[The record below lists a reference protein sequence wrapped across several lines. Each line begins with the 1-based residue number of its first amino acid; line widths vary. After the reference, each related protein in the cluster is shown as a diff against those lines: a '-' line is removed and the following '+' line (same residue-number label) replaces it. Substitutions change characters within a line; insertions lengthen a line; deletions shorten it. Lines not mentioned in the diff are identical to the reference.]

1 MRLNPE
7 QEAVVRAPD
16 GPVLVLAG
24 AGSGKTR
31 TIVHRIGHLIAERGV
46 APHRILAVTFTNKA
60 ADELG
65 RRLTALIGDDRG
77 GVLAGTFHAI
87 SLRFLR
93 RFAERLGYPRE
104 FHVLDAD
111 EQLAVVR
118 QVLRARGI
126 AAERLH
132 PGYARAWIE
141 QCKHQGILPADA
153 PEDAWNGIAL
163 REVYGWYQEEIVRM
177 GRMDFSD
184 LLVNFVRLL
193 REHADAAA
201 LVRSRFDHVLVDE
214 YQDTNP
220 IQHEWIW
227 ELCREHGNITVV
239 GDDDQSIYGWRGAD
253 VRGIL
258 EFERRW
264 PGARV
269 FKLERNYRST
279 APILALANHV
289 IAANHARRP
298 KRLAAEREGGGKPVL
313 RACAD
318 DREEARAVV
327 AFLEDNRR
335 AGVPWEEMAV
345 LYRSHRQSL
354 PVEQALREAG
364 VPYRVLGGVGFFDR
378 MEIKDALALWALVN
392 GVADFAHLA
401 RVANKPRR
409 GVGPKTL
416 EALARIAGERG
427 LTPMELLGLAR
438 TDGAPAPV
446 AKLREL
452 AEAVEEAAGRAA
464 DRPDRGLWPVL
475 ERSRYLELLRAEGEA
490 EFAVR
495 EENLRMLQAFLE
507 EQAEAGATPVEI
519 LDRAA
524 LLATPEEQAAV
535 REEGVQLMTLHRA
548 KGLEF
553 TAVAIVGL
561 EEGLLP
567 HQRALDEGEDAVA
580 EERRILY
587 VGITRAKDR
596 LLLTHARVRRWF
608 GDLVFPRRSR
618 FLDDGAEALVTVEG
632 VEDAAAGARMPAA
645 AAGLREG
652 MRVLHPSFGLGTL
665 LEREGE
671 GDEARVVIHFD
682 RTGVK
687 RLIWKYARLTIL
699 D

>member
-1 MRLNPE
+1 MKLNPE
-7 QEAVVRAPD
+7 QEAVVKAPD

-31 TIVHRIGHLIAERGV
+31 TIVHRIGHLIAARGI

-60 ADELG
+60 AEELKQ
-65 RRLTALIGDDRG
+65 RLSALIGDDQG

-93 RFAERLGYPRE
+93 RFADRLGYPKE

-111 EQLAVVR
+111 EQLALVK
-118 QVLRARGI
+118 QVLKARGI
-126 AAERLH
+126 SAERLH
-132 PGYARAWIE
+132 PSYARYWIE
-141 QCKHQGILPADA
+141 QCKHQGLLPSQA
-153 PEDAWNGIAL
+153 PEEDWNGVGL
-163 REVYGWYQEEIVRM
+163 REIYATYQEELLRM

-184 LLVNFVRLL
+184 LLLNFVRLL
-193 REHADAAA
+193 REHEDVGA
-201 LVRSRFDHVLVDE
+201 LIRSRFDHVLVDE

-220 IQHEWIW
+220 IQHEWLW

-279 APILALANHV
+279 HPILALANHV

-298 KRLAAEREGGGKPVL
+298 KRLVAERKGGEKPVL

-318 DREEARAVV
+318 EHDEARAVV
-327 AFLEDNRR
+327 AFLQQNRQR
-335 AGVPWEEMAV
+335 GVPWEEMAV

-354 PVEQALREAG
+354 PLEQVLREAAI
-364 VPYRVLGGVGFFDR
+364 PYRVLGGVGFFER

-392 GVADFAHLA
+392 EVADFAHLA

-416 EALARIAGERG
+416 EEIARIAAERGLSASKLLALAR
-427 LTPMELLGLAR
+427 TP
-438 TDGAPAPV
+438 GAPKAL
-446 AKLREL
+446 AKLRDL
-452 AEAVEEAAGRAA
+452 AEAVEQARHQGAEK
-464 DRPDRGLWPVL
+464 PDAGLWAVL
-475 ERSRYLELLRAEGEA
+475 EASGYLELLRAEGEA
-490 EFAVR
+490 EFAAR
-495 EENLRMLQAFLE
+495 EENLRALQAFVEELLE
-507 EQAEAGATPVEI
+507 QGVPPVEV
-519 LDRAA
+519 LDRVA
-524 LLATPEEQAAV
+524 LLTAPEEQSAA
-535 REEGVQLMTLHRA
+535 RDAGVQLMTLHRA

-553 TAVAIVGL
+553 AAVAIVGV

-567 HQRALDEGEDAVA
+567 HQRALDEGEDAIA
-580 EERRILY
+580 EERRLFY

-596 LLLTHARVRRWF
+596 LLLTYARVRRWF
-608 GDLVFPRRSR
+608 GDLIFPKRSR
-618 FLDDGAEALVTVEG
+618 FLDEATEDLLAVEG
-632 VEDAAAGARMPAA
+632 EQAPSAAPSPG
-645 AAGLREG
+645 GVREG
-652 MRVLHPSFGLGTL
+652 ARVLHPSFGLGTL
-665 LEREGE
+665 LSCEGQGE
-671 GDEARVVIHFD
+671 EARVVVSFD
-682 RTGVK
+682 RAGVK
-687 RLIWKYARLTIL
+687 RLIWKYARLTVL